1 MADFPLSRD
10 ELIAIRDG
18 NKRNAD
24 IRALLKEIKRQHRII
39 LLVDS
44 HLDVIDREFKEE
56 VGGQLAALHQLR
68 ILLQDEKGRFA
79 DE

>member
-1 MADFPLSRD
+1 MADLPLSRD
-10 ELIAIRDG
+10 QLIAIRDG
-18 NKRNAD
+18 NRRNAD
-24 IRALLKEIKRQHRII
+24 IRALLKEIKRQHRVI

-44 HLDVIDREFKEE
+44 HLDVIDKAFKEE
-56 VGGQLAALHQLR
+56 VGGQLAALHHLR